1 MGKFSEV
8 NRSLTNELCAIVAE
22 RLDMTQSEVYP
33 IVREFLDV
41 VALNISLGDNAWYSR
56 QLGLLYPHH
65 ESRNI
70 NDPRT
75 GDKLGER
82 PMRVV
87 RFKASDKLRRQCK
100 EHLSATTKSE

>member
-8 NRSLTNELCAIVAE
+8 NRLLTSELCTIVAG

-56 QLGLLYPHH
+56 QLGLLYSHH
-65 ESRNI
+65 ENRRI
-70 NDPRT
+70 NNPRT
-75 GDKLGER
+75 GEKLGKQPLR
-82 PMRVV
+82 IV

-100 EHLSATTKSE
+100 EHLGSTTE